1 MPLENL
7 NNMLARARRE
17 NYAVGAFNVYHLQD
31 ITAVLAAAEAVRS
44 PVILATTRAA
54 FAHSTRE
61 DLAEVIKRRARAA
74 EIPVCL
80 HLDHARDFDTIVRA
94 IFAGYTSV
102 MFDGSSL
109 PLAENIQQTR
119 EVVKVAE
126 PLNVSVEAEIGR
138 VGRAQTQYSEEKAA
152 ESAEKSKPAKKS
164 KQEEK
169 LKSKSEEETED
180 GAVFSDPGEVEKF
193 VEETGID
200 SCAIAIGSLHG
211 MQKQEAS
218 LNLNLLEEIRK
229 RVDIPL
235 VLHGSSGV
243 KESELKEIGARGIQ
257 KVNIGTRLQRVFTD
271 EMRRVLAENKNLH
284 DSVKVLES
292 AREALKKEVIHKI
305 KVLGSSNS
313 KARN

>member
-1 MPLENL
+1 MSLVNF
-7 NNMLARARRE
+7 NKMLARARRE

-31 ITAVLAAAEAVRS
+31 ITTVLAAAEAVRS
-44 PVILATTRAA
+44 PVILATTRDA
-54 FAHSTRE
+54 FAHSTME
-61 DLAEVIKRRARAA
+61 DLVAVIKRRARAT

-80 HLDHARDFDTIVRA
+80 HLDHARDFDTIIRA

-109 PLAENIQQTR
+109 PLAENIHKTR
-119 EVVKVAE
+119 EIVKVAE

-138 VGRAQTQYSEEKAA
+138 VGRVQTQYSEEK
-152 ESAEKSKPAKKS
+152 
-164 KQEEK
+164 
-169 LKSKSEEETED
+169 TDD
-180 GAVFSDPGEVEKF
+180 GAVFSDPGEVKKF

-200 SCAIAIGSLHG
+200 ACAIAIGSLHG

-229 RVDIPL
+229 RVEIPL

-243 KESELKEIGARGIQ
+243 KETELKEIGARGIQ

-271 EMRRVLAENKNLH
+271 EMRRILAENKNLH

-292 AREALKKEVIHKI
+292 ARKALKKEVIHKI
-305 KVLGSSNS
+305 EILGSSN
-313 KARN
+313 KVRN

>member
-7 NNMLARARRE
+7 NSMLTRARRG

-31 ITAVLAAAEAVRS
+31 ITAVIEAAEAVRS
-44 PVILATTRAA
+44 PVILATTRVA
-54 FAHSTRE
+54 FAHSTLE
-61 DLAEVIKRRARAA
+61 DLVAVITRRARAA

-80 HLDHARDFDTIVRA
+80 HLDHAQNFDTIVRA

-126 PLNVSVEAEIGR
+126 QLNVSVEAEIGR
-138 VGRAQTQYSEEKAA
+138 VGRAQTQYSGKKAA
-152 ESAEKSKPAKKS
+152 EADEKSKREKKLMAKF
-164 KQEEK
+164 EEK
-169 LKSKSEEETED
+169 TED
-180 GAVFSDPGEVEKF
+180 GAVFSNPGEVKQF
-193 VEETGID
+193 VEKTGID
-200 SCAIAIGSLHG
+200 ACAIAIGSLHG

-218 LNLNLLEEIRK
+218 LDFNLLEEIRS

-243 KESELKEIGARGIQ
+243 KERELKEIGARGIQ

-271 EMRRVLAENKNLH
+271 EMRRVFAKNKNLH

-305 KVLGSSNS
+305 KVLGSNS